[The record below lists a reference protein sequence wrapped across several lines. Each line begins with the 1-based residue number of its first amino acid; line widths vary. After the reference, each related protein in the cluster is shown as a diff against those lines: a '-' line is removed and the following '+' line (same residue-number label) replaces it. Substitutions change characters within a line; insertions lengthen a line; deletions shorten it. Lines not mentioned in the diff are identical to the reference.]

1 MNIGG
6 KLFAFGTVLYFGLGA
21 VYWFMSGD
29 VIGTSLL
36 ALTGGLAFLIAF
48 YVLFTSKRVGV
59 LPEDIET
66 ALISDADT
74 DYGFFSPHSWWPFA
88 IGASTFIFVLGFN
101 DGDLWIGFRVLPRP
115 VRKVIKRK
123 FVCDWQPEARN
134 SL

>member
-1 MNIGG
+1 MKIGG
-6 KLFAFGTVLYFGLGA
+6 NLFALGSILYIFLGV
-21 VYWFMSGD
+21 VYYFVSGD

-88 IGASTFIFVLGFN
+88 IAASTFIFVLGFVFAR
-101 DGDLWIGFRVLPRP
+101 WMMVLGLFALMMAIYGLVFEYYRGQ
-115 VRKVIKRK
+115 
-123 FVCDWQPEARN
+123 FVK
-134 SL
+134 

>member
-6 KLFAFGTVLYFGLGA
+6 KLFALGSALYLLLGT
-21 VYWFMSGD
+21 VYWFVSGD

-48 YVLFTSKRVGV
+48 YVLFTSKRVGA
-59 LPEDIET
+59 LPEDNEY

-88 IGASTFIFVLGFN
+88 IGTATFIFVLGFVFARWMMVF
-101 DGDLWIGFRVLPRP
+101 GLAALMMAIYGLVFEYYRGQ
-115 VRKVIKRK
+115 
-123 FVCDWQPEARN
+123 FVK
-134 SL
+134 

>member
-1 MNIGG
+1 MNVGG
-6 KLFAFGTVLYFGLGA
+6 KLFALGTAVYFLLGI

-48 YVLFTSKRVGV
+48 YVLFTSKRVGA
-59 LPEDIET
+59 LPEDNEY

-88 IGASTFIFVLGFN
+88 IGASTFIFVLGFVFAR
-101 DGDLWIGFRVLPRP
+101 WMMVIGLFALMMAIYGLVFEYYRGQ
-115 VRKVIKRK
+115 
-123 FVCDWQPEARN
+123 FVK
-134 SL
+134 